1 MENKFKLLIFG
12 GAFLLGCHNAKETA
26 GSSVT
31 ISNGES
37 EIVDTTSKNIGDG
50 TVSMVLNY
58 TGQVR
63 DMSKEKGCGWMI
75 ALDAGNGNA
84 EWLEPLTIDEKY
96 KVDGKTIVFNFV
108 AQKRPSRCTLP
119 SKPIEITKYIE

>member
-1 MENKFKLLIFG
+1 M
-12 GAFLLGCHNAKETA
+12 GCHNAKETA